1 MIKIKH
7 DGDIIFKCWFQ
18 RRCRFFKFFPS
29 PRLAARPL
37 LEILSF
43 STPSGPLFEVLFFTT
58 CYGSSMT
65 QNFENVFY
73 YFSSVEWHQL
83 STASASKRLHTLV
96 TRSLQLGCERP
107 SEKTMAIFFALV
119 FFEHE
124 SVFGDAEQGRRAFLD
139 LKQDVKSLFNRLHG
153 LYHCPTV
160 ECLPENPTQV
170 DFFVMESI
178 FQGQS
183 WPAEPPIDVL
193 QLRQKAAS
201 VPLRSTNSVLRPH
214 VDMALQG
221 ASSMASS
228 HLAAPSS
235 ASNIFIFEPASSAA
249 SSSSH
254 APRACGEASCV

>member
-1 MIKIKH
+1 
-7 DGDIIFKCWFQ
+7 
-18 RRCRFFKFFPS
+18 
-29 PRLAARPL
+29 
-37 LEILSF
+37 
-43 STPSGPLFEVLFFTT
+43 
-58 CYGSSMT
+58 MT

-96 TRSLQLGCERP
+96 TRSLQLGCKRP

-170 DFFVMESI
+170 DFFVMELI

-235 ASNIFIFEPASSAA
+235 ASNIFIFGPASSAA

>member
-1 MIKIKH
+1 MIKVKH
-7 DGDIIFKCWFQ
+7 YVDINS
-18 RRCRFFKFFPS
+18 RFV
-29 PRLAARPL
+29 AAAWPL
-37 LEILSF
+37 REILSVD
-43 STPSGPLFEVLFFTT
+43 TR
-58 CYGSSMT
+58 YGSSMT
-65 QNFENVFY
+65 QNFDNVFY
-73 YFSSVEWHQL
+73 YFSSIEWHQL

-96 TRSLQLGCERP
+96 TRSLQLGCKRP
-107 SEKTMAIFFALV
+107 SEKTLAIYFALV
-119 FFEHE
+119 FFEQE
-124 SVFGDAEQGRRAFLD
+124 GLFGDADQSRRAFLD

-178 FQGQS
+178 FEGQS

-214 VDMALQG
+214 VDAALQG

-228 HLAAPSS
+228 QLAAPSS
-235 ASNIFIFEPASSAA
+235 SPSIVISEPASSAA

-254 APRACGEASCV
+254 APRACGEASWV